1 MAGTALVVFCVLFA
15 TESLVICLGNAFT
28 IFVFWNQRS
37 GSLKRTSYLLLNLA
51 AIDLSVGIAEPML
64 LATRVIPFFVSKPS
78 SFDTVHS
85 NVDGYL
91 LSTFLVTFSCMS
103 VISLAVISLERASAI
118 LHPFLHRTASV
129 KAYIHSIAFIW
140 ASGIGV
146 VVVYVLPAFQAWDE
160 VYSTIAMNSVVFLCL
175 FIICATYIKIRSH
188 LKRSPRIFD
197 CNQRRNMERSIKLS
211 KTLFIV
217 IALSFACWFP
227 AVIVYTVMSSQRR
240 NVDRNCCTYGEL
252 CCSAAG
258 ELIAYSC
265 RMPSFRKT
273 LNQLLKK
280 QQAENVELAQ
290 L

>member
-1 MAGTALVVFCVLFA
+1 MPSRCYWQLGLFHFSSVNRQVL
-15 TESLVICLGNAFT
+15 T
-28 IFVFWNQRS
+28 
-37 GSLKRTSYLLLNLA
+37 
-51 AIDLSVGIAEPML
+51 
-64 LATRVIPFFVSKPS
+64 
-78 SFDTVHS
+78 
-85 NVDGYL
+85 
-91 LSTFLVTFSCMS
+91 LSTVTLTATCCQHFWSHFLVCQF
-103 VISLAVISLERASAI
+103 LAVISLERASAI

-129 KAYIHSIAFIW
+129 KAYIYSIAFIW

-146 VVVYVLPAFQAWDE
+146 AVVYVLPAFQAWDE